1 MNSPFVLKDIKN
13 KVFTVSWPT
22 YNDIRE
28 VETKIRLLDTLF
40 KLNMYE
46 VGLVIQYNQDELDI
60 MWINQFAFL
69 GHPEI
74 DQYMFDHYQIIGVA
88 FHDVGEAESFKEW
101 LDKKLVWKI
110 LND

>member
-1 MNSPFVLKDIKN
+1 MHSPFVLTDIKN
-13 KVFTVSWPT
+13 NLFPVSWPT
-22 YNDIRE
+22 FHDIRE

-46 VGLVIQYNQDELDI
+46 VGLVIKYNQDEVDI
-60 MWINQFAFL
+60 MWIHHMSYL

-88 FHDVGEAESFKEW
+88 FHESSEAESFKEW

>member
-22 YNDIRE
+22 FHDIRE

-46 VGLVIQYNQDELDI
+46 VGLVI
-60 MWINQFAFL
+60 
-69 GHPEI
+69 
-74 DQYMFDHYQIIGVA
+74 
-88 FHDVGEAESFKEW
+88 K
-101 LDKKLVWKI
+101 
-110 LND
+110 